1 MIPEVKRELDIIP
14 EVKRE
19 LDYIRFRLV
28 ITPKFNI

>member
-1 MIPEVKRELDIIP
+1 MIPEVKRELDMIP